1 MADKYFQING
11 VVVASPS
18 NFTGTA
24 ANNLDS
30 DMSTRLEDGD
40 MFIKRIRT
48 GVRQIPVS
56 WPSLNDDEIKQIL
69 DIIDNENIIF
79 IDVTYKDAH
88 YGIITKKFYVSGTTW
103 DMKTPGIWSLSCTF
117 TEK

>member
-1 MADKYFQING
+1 MAEKFFKLNG
-11 VVVASPS
+11 VSVASPS
-18 NFTGTA
+18 NFTGAA

-30 DMSTRLEDGD
+30 DSSTRLEDGG

-48 GVRQIPVS
+48 GVRQFPVT
-56 WPSLNDDEIKQIL
+56 WPSLTDAEIKQIL
-69 DIIDNENIIF
+69 DIIDNKDIIF
-79 IDVTYKDAH
+79 VDVTYKDAH

-103 DMKTPGIWSLSCTF
+103 DMKAPGLWSLNCSF